1 MEFDGTLGEVRRR
14 VGLHIVLTSFSASGC
29 FIVLRKK
36 LPLLVFAVVF
46 HNPQKDEVPA
56 KGNIVALTEKTID
69 TTVYKYYK

>member
-1 MEFDGTLGEVRRR
+1 MEFEEILGEGRRR
-14 VGLHIVLTSFSASGC
+14 VGLHIVLTSFSALGC

-36 LPLLVFAVVF
+36 LPLLVF

-56 KGNIVALTEKTID
+56 KGNIAALTEMSTD